1 MSIRLFMFLVDAAL
15 ISSAGWFGYQ
25 GRVALALSVLAAA
38 ALVAA
43 WQAML
48 VSTATSSGQ
57 ALRIENGVR
66 QPHFVQGILQCG
78 LYAYWGLYWDGV
90 WQYAPLIG
98 VQLVFAYA
106 LESVLSWSKYRVW
119 RAGFGPVPVVLSIN
133 LFLWFREEYFFL
145 QFLLIALTCF
155 CKEFI
160 RWRREG
166 RSTHIFN
173 PSAFS
178 LACVSAALLATNSLG
193 LTRGAEIVES
203 LTLPP
208 SIFEVIFL
216 LGVVVQLLYLTT
228 LTTAGALLAQFL
240 VFGIASAIV
249 GTPISR
255 LPVEVSVFLGL
266 TLLVTDPST
275 SPRTNVG
282 KFLFGVTYG
291 AGAFLLFIGLRLI
304 HQPAF
309 VDKIL
314 MVPVVNL
321 LVPLFDRIGTAF
333 HARTERWTWLPR
345 LRRNRV
351 TWVVLYSGLFLSV
364 IASLKTP
371 VIHPE
376 GDPLP
381 EPPKS
386 VTLTVMLAIQLNN
399 RAYCRQTIPEAY
411 APFGFLSEIS
421 EYRRIRE
428 IYLFR
433 GLEFRLNGINR

>member
-1 MSIRLFMFLVDAAL
+1 MSIRLFILLVDAAL
-15 ISSAGWFGYQ
+15 VFSAGWFGYQ
-25 GRVALALSVLAAA
+25 GRVALALSIFAAA
-38 ALVAA
+38 IFIAG

-48 VSTATSSGQ
+48 LSAVRSGGQ
-57 ALRIENGVR
+57 SLRIENGIR
-66 QPHFVQGILQCG
+66 QPHYVQGILQCC
-78 LYAYWGLYWDGV
+78 LYVYWGLYWGGV
-90 WQYAPLIG
+90 WQYTPLIA
-98 VQLVFAYA
+98 VQLLFAYA

-145 QFLLIALTCF
+145 QLSLIALTYF
-155 CKEFI
+155 CKEII
-160 RWRREG
+160 RWRRDG

-178 LACVSAALLATNSLG
+178 LACVSAALLAADSLS
-193 LTRGAEIVES
+193 LTRGSEITES

-208 SIFEVIFL
+208 NVFEVIFL

-228 LTTAGALLAQFL
+228 LVTAGALLAQFL
-240 VFGIASAIV
+240 MYGLSSAIV
-249 GTPISR
+249 GVPISR
-255 LPVEVSVFLGL
+255 LPIEVSVFLGL

-282 KFLFGVTYG
+282 KLLFGVTYG
-291 AGAFLLFIGLRLI
+291 AGAFLLYIGLRLI

-321 LVPLFDRIGTAF
+321 MVPQFDRVGTAVNMRF
-333 HARTERWTWLPR
+333 ERWVWLPALRHAR
-345 LRRNRV
+345 V
-351 TWVVLYSGLFLSV
+351 VWVVLYAGLFWSV
-364 IASLKTP
+364 VTSLKNPATN
-371 VIHPE
+371 PE

-381 EPPKS
+381 SPPKS
-386 VTLTVMLAIQLNN
+386 VTVSPMLEIQLNN
-399 RAYCRQTIPEAY
+399 RAYCRKTVPEPY

-421 EYRRIRE
+421 EYRKVRE

-433 GLEFRLNGINR
+433 GLQFRLKGIDR